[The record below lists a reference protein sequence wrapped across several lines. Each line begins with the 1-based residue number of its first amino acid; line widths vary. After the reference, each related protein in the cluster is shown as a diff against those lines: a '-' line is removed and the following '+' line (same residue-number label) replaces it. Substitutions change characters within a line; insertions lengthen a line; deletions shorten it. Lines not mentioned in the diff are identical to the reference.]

1 MSELKTIISQGWT
14 RQGVNF
20 TPPSDHLQITLKK
33 SNKNFPPIGPF
44 TLAKTKIQKTWVFCC
59 TVYTARKTHNI
70 RGFWHEKRMREK
82 TRISYWCF
90 GQWCACAASLYL
102 WPYTCS
108 AHYVAGRGRVIPLK
122 VTYHVT
128 KNPNNT
134 GEIGASVYIGK
145 KPVKFRRSF
154 KKSRCGGG
162 FFDSGFLECL
172 GEVA

>member
-1 MSELKTIISQGWT
+1 MRGQLFWCPRHLKFGYRIRPRPRRRHQNSWT
-14 RQGVNF
+14 
-20 TPPSDHLQITLKK
+20 PSV
-33 SNKNFPPIGPF
+33 GPF

-82 TRISYWCF
+82 KSHTCVLVSGAHARLLSTFDRTRVVRITSRAAVGWFRWRSRTTWPKTRI
-90 GQWCACAASLYL
+90 
-102 WPYTCS
+102 
-108 AHYVAGRGRVIPLK
+108 IPVRLERAF
-122 VTYHVT
+122 TL
-128 KNPNNT
+128 
-134 GEIGASVYIGK
+134 AK
-145 KPVKFRRSF
+145 KLKFRRSF